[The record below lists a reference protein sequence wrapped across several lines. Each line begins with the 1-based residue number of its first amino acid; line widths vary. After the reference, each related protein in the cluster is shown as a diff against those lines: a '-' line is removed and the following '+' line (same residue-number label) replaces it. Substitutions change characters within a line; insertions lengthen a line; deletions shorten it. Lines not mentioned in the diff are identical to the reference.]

1 MEEWVGVGIVH
12 TRWGGLNRCTKR
24 AHVMLVIAEAGCMER
39 RYVTL
44 QGDICCVVAAA
55 VQLVINIALR

>member
-12 TRWGGLNRCTKR
+12 NHWGGLNRCTKR
-24 AHVMLVIAEAGCMER
+24 AHVVLVLAEAGCIER

-44 QGDICCVVAAA
+44 QGDVVAAA